1 MGSVGNDSARGLFL
15 FLFHIRV
22 VSYSLIGIVAASM
35 STADGAILAMGTAWA
50 HNIVRQFDIYMPNLV
65 TPENL
70 LMAARVSTIPLTLAS
85 TIIADQ
91 VRNTGYLLIVAFD
104 IVLAAV
110 VAPLFG
116 AYYTKNPSPRAAFV
130 SVVTGALTRVILE
143 FSLPKDGYLV
153 LPYDKPEFVDY
164 GTAASVNYPVFF
176 DQPEEF
182 LWDPV
187 SEPCDH
193 VQLEDYTGVDS
204 LAAFI
209 ASILAFVVIQAIEN
223 PEKPMFN
230 FAGLQGYDK
239 VLKSEEEHVDEAK
252 RVKEDSNEEEEEQE
266 VDDGEPEE
274 VADA

>member
-209 ASILAFVVIQAIEN
+209 TSILTFVVIQAIEN

-239 VLKSEEEHVDEAK
+239 VLKSEEEHVDETK

>member
-1 MGSVGNDSARGLFL
+1 
-15 FLFHIRV
+15 
-22 VSYSLIGIVAASM
+22 M

-209 ASILAFVVIQAIEN
+209 ASILTFVVIQAIEN

-239 VLKSEEEHVDEAK
+239 VLKSEEEHVDETK

>member
-239 VLKSEEEHVDEAK
+239 VLKSEEEHVDETK